1 MRGSLL
7 AGIALIAA
15 SLAPPGGAPADL
27 TAAASRKASP
37 DFTLSDSQGH
47 PVRRSAYQGRVLL
60 LDFWATWCEGCKTE
74 IPWYMEFQDKYQKA
88 GLAVVGVAMD
98 QEGWKSVRPFLAENK
113 LNYPAVLDD
122 ARVSRAFGVS
132 ALPVTLLIDRNGR
145 IADQHAGLVDK
156 EAFEKEIQAL
166 LQDAGRRSDR

>member
-1 MRGSLL
+1 M
-7 AGIALIAA
+7 
-15 SLAPPGGAPADL
+15 
-27 TAAASRKASP
+27 
-37 DFTLSDSQGH
+37 
-47 PVRRSAYQGRVLL
+47 LL

-98 QEGWKSVRPFLAENK
+98 EEGWKSVRPFLAENK
-113 LNYPAVLDD
+113 LNYPVLLDD

-166 LQDAGRRSDR
+166 LQDAGRRSGR